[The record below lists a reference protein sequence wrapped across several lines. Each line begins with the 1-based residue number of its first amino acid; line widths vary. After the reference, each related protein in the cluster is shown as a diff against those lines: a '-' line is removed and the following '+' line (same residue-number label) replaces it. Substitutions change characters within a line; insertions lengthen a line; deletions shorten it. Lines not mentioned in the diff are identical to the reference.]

1 MSPRLLLLAGLVL
14 VGTALVAEEVAPK
27 AEALAVLNGE
37 VPPVQT
43 IFTKPAPVAAE
54 RLAVPERSALKG
66 AVSQVRKL
74 YAPFSEDRSD
84 RGRRS
89 LWKRLFADAAAQ
101 PDALGKYALLD
112 EALTVATALKDEY
125 GVFTVARGT
134 AQTFAVEPAFV
145 TDALAKLR
153 SKVAAGIATLL
164 STPQDPAANSLVG
177 AYYAFDLG
185 RWDDGLPM
193 LALGDDA
200 IYAALAQRELAK
212 PADLA
217 AQHVLAK
224 DWFAIGGPKT
234 TATVG
239 CWERAMHWYEIVTP
253 KLEGM
258 IQLQAKADMDTM
270 FGVVFPAK
278 VDWEGL
284 TAAQWDR
291 LRPEAS
297 ATVTANRQET
307 LVKIDIPQGCR
318 ARVVAHPED
327 TWEIRDPRT
336 NDAVALTWKGGERI
350 LGMAVAAAIG
360 RRAMARGADLRGVD
374 VSNALG
380 ALVMWTEAKPSQVAA
395 GAMEGPGP
403 ISLASAQP
411 TLANKGT
418 IRVKILIE
426 EVED

>member
-1 MSPRLLLLAGLVL
+1 MSLRLLLCAGLVL
-14 VGTALVAEEVAPK
+14 PGTPVLAEEPVPK

-37 VPPVQT
+37 IPPVQT
-43 IFTKPAPVAAE
+43 IFTGPSAPATD
-54 RLAVPERSALKG
+54 RLAVPDRSDLKG
-66 AVSQVRKL
+66 AVAQVRKL
-74 YAPFSEDRSD
+74 YAAFSEDRSD

-89 LWKRLFADAAAQ
+89 LWKRLRTDAGAQ

-112 EALTVATALKDEY
+112 EALSVATSLKDEY
-125 GVFTVARGT
+125 GVFSVARDI
-134 AQTFAVEPAFV
+134 AQTFAVEPSFV
-145 TDALAKLR
+145 GDALGKLR
-153 SKVAAGIATLL
+153 SKVSTGIVTLL

-177 AYYAFDLG
+177 AYYAFDLQ
-185 RWDDGLPM
+185 RWDEGLPM

-200 IYAALAQRELAK
+200 TYAALAQRELAR
-212 PADLA
+212 PTDLA
-217 AQHVLAK
+217 AQHALAR

-234 TATVG
+234 STTIG

-258 IQLQAKADMDTM
+258 IQLQAKADMDAM

-284 TAAQWDR
+284 TAKQWDR
-291 LRPEAS
+291 LRAEAT

-307 LVKIDIPQGCR
+307 QVKIDIPQGCR

-360 RRAMARGADLRGVD
+360 RRGMARGMDLRNVD
-374 VSNALG
+374 VNNALG
-380 ALVMWTEAKPSQVAA
+380 ALVMWTEAKPNQVVA
-395 GAMEGPGP
+395 GAISGPGP
-403 ISLASAQP
+403 IYLASAQP